1 MKGWEKEFQA
11 DRVFHYPHSFSTVLR
26 TLARVINQ
34 ERKIIKLQIVKEVKL
49 SLFANYILHMDTKI
63 STRTIQNTVN
73 NFRKWQDKKINL
85 HKINSLSLH

>member
-11 DRVFHYPHSFSTVLR
+11 DRVSTVPIPFQQ
-26 TLARVINQ
+26 TLARAINQ
-34 ERKIIKLQIVKEVKL
+34 EREIKKLQIVKEVKL
-49 SLFANYILHMDTKI
+49 SRFANYILHMDTKI
-63 STRTIQNTVN
+63 STRTLQKTVN

>member
-11 DRVFHYPHSFSTVLR
+11 DRVSTIPIPFQQ

-34 ERKIIKLQIVKEVKL
+34 EREIKKLQIVKEVKL

-63 STRTIQNTVN
+63 STRTLQKAVN
-73 NFRKWQDKKINL
+73 NFRKWQDKKN
-85 HKINSLSLH
+85 

>member
-11 DRVFHYPHSFSTVLR
+11 DRVSTIPIPFQQ
-26 TLARVINQ
+26 TLTRAINQ
-34 ERKIIKLQIVKEVKL
+34 EREIKKLQIVKEVKL

-63 STRTIQNTVN
+63 STRTLQKTVN